1 MAITMEE
8 HIALIIQIGSGDRG
22 MKEGSIAID
31 RDK

>member
-8 HIALIIQIGSGDRG
+8 HIAPIIWIGDVNRG

-31 RDK
+31 GDE